1 MQRIFSDTM
10 FTINIYLRFALIV
23 GGILGG
29 IALWAA
35 FGFWYGFP
43 FILIGIVMLAGY
55 LMLGTIL
62 STNQLLSQQRLDEAE
77 KRLKLT
83 FFPKILLVGYKG
95 VFYMTHGALAMQ
107 RRDFNTAEAWIK
119 KSLDAGLPSENE
131 KATAYLQLVMIA
143 ANKNN
148 IKQAQAHF
156 AEVKKLNVTEPMLKD
171 QIKEVE
177 KQMKQASQAMNPSM
191 MAMMGGKGFRPGSK
205 RRQPKMR

>member
-1 MQRIFSDTM
+1 M

-23 GGILGG
+23 GGIIGG
-29 IALWAA
+29 TALWIAL
-35 FGFWYGFP
+35 GFWYGFP
-43 FILIGIVMLAGY
+43 FLLVGVLLLAGY

-62 STNQLLSQQRLDEAE
+62 STNQLLSQQKLEEAE
-77 KRLKLT
+77 KRLQLT

-95 VFYMTHGALAMQ
+95 VYYMTHGALAMQ
-107 RRDFNTAEAWIK
+107 KRDFNTAETWIK
-119 KSLDAGLPSENE
+119 KSLEAGLPSENE
-131 KATAYLQLVMIA
+131 KATAMLQLVMIA

-156 AEVKKLNVTEPMLKD
+156 AEVKKLNVTEPMLKE

-191 MAMMGGKGFRPGSK
+191 MAMMGGKGFRPGGK